1 MRAPWL
7 VLRKT
12 GTGPG
17 GDRGPSVIRSLVFLW
32 YLFAWCP
39 GVHYKE
45 CGQQVEGGDPLLLLC
60 PGEATFRI
68 PCPFLGSSAQKR
80 WETPKGV
87 HHKDDKGLEHLPY
100 QERLSDLGLLS
111 WGKRR
116 LRGDLVNVFTYLKG
130 GGKQADDAWLFLV

>member
-1 MRAPWL
+1 M

-45 CGQQVEGGDPLLLLC
+45 CGQEVRRGDPPPLLG
-60 PGEATFRI
+60 PNEATSGVL
-68 PCPFLGSSAQKR
+68 CLVLGSSVQGRQGTIGESWA
-80 WETPKGV
+80 ED
-87 HHKDDKGLEHLPY
+87 HEDDWGLEHLPY
-100 QERLSDLGLLS
+100 GKRLRELELLS
-111 WGKRR
+111 LEKRR
-116 LRGDLVNVFTYLKG
+116 QRGSLCCS
-130 GGKQADDAWLFLV
+130 